1 MDVAIRDIVIR
12 DADAL
17 SGISP
22 AALAAWAKSK
32 GWRKNGRYRESSDIY
47 QAPDKPELLIPTV
60 RELGDY
66 PQVVGRLISVFAEV
80 ADTDPLTIYRE
91 LARADRDAIRVQV
104 PDRPHG
110 SVAAEGAVEL
120 IVGAWGVVRSALRS
134 MNSPRSVHWENPKP
148 RMRVHLDRMLMG
160 QAEHESFAITLL
172 SPAIVQGLPEIEPAE
187 RVMTKYLAQAMH
199 ALRRAT
205 DRTLKTPDG
214 QKDFFAQAVK
224 EGVSANLCESMASML
239 EPFHT
244 IDIAF
249 SWAYTIEMKSPR
261 GGVAFEKK
269 DISILK
275 KAADRFRR
283 EVFEPNRSFV
293 GMIERIERSQVDRE
307 GRIILRVFDG
317 RGERRLRALLNPF
330 DHEKA
335 VRAFEERMPI
345 VLTGDLDRSG
355 GRRQLRNAR
364 IDHAMSASPPPD
376 DEDGGIGSQVDLFD

>member
-12 DADAL
+12 DAAAL
-17 SGISP
+17 SCLSP
-22 AALAAWAKSK
+22 AALAAWAQSK
-32 GWRKNGRYRESSDIY
+32 GWRKSGRYREHSDIY
-47 QAPDKPELLIPTV
+47 RAPDKPELLIPTV

-80 ADTDPLTIYRE
+80 ADSDPLTIYRE

-134 MNSPRSVHWENPKP
+134 MNAPRAVHWENPRPK
-148 RMRVHLDRMLMG
+148 MRVHLDRMLMG

-187 RVMTKYLAQAMH
+187 RVMTKYLARAMH
-199 ALRRAT
+199 ALRSAT
-205 DRTLKTPDG
+205 DRSIERPDG

-224 EGVSANLCESMASML
+224 EGVSANLCESMVSML
-239 EPFHT
+239 EPFHS

-249 SWAYTIEMKSPR
+249 SWAYTIETKIS
-261 GGVAFEKK
+261 VSALAFEKG
-269 DISILK
+269 DIPILK

-283 EVFEPNRSFV
+283 EALEPNRSFV
-293 GMIERIERSQVDRE
+293 GMVERVERSQIDGE
-307 GRIILRVFDG
+307 GRIILRALDS
-317 RGERRLRALLNPF
+317 RGERRLRAHLMPC
-330 DHEKA
+330 DYEKA

-345 VLTGDLDRSG
+345 VLVGDLDRSG
-355 GRRQLRNAR
+355 GRRQLVDAR
-364 IDHAMSASPPPD
+364 VVHAMAASPPPD
-376 DEDGGIGSQVDLFD
+376 DEGVGAGSQVDLFD